1 MFDKRSDIIRFL
13 TVADSGGIG
22 MAADRLEMT
31 QPALTRVIARLERE
45 FDGRLFERLP
55 KGVRLTSLGITAAE
69 VGRRILTEIEAA
81 EEQLDARH
89 SGRTGVIRITAGPV
103 WGSAV
108 LPEVIARFHESF
120 PRIGLMVETTSRPE
134 GLRRLVRGDSDLHC
148 GGIDDGERLPDHL
161 RRDRCVDLTAGI
173 VAHRDHPLLSRNVT
187 VDDLA
192 QWPWIDFY
200 APIMS
205 PLDPVKC
212 SLESI
217 FEQLHERTSGRVRTI
232 VRTSSA
238 SLFLMANGP
247 YLSWLSLPFLDRLN
261 GLSLRPIPVSFG
273 RLHYR
278 SGFVVRR
285 SAEDLPPFRSFEA
298 ILRRAI
304 LDRSPS

>member
-13 TVADSGGIG
+13 TVADTGGIG
-22 MAADRLEMT
+22 MAADHLEMT
-31 QPALTRVIARLERE
+31 QPALTRIIARLERE

-55 KGVRLTSLGITAAE
+55 KGVRLTSLGTTAAE
-69 VGRRILTEIEAA
+69 VARRILTEIEAA
-81 EEQLDARH
+81 EEQLDATH
-89 SGRTGVIRITAGPV
+89 SGRTGIFRITAGPV

-120 PRIGLMVETTSRPE
+120 PRIQLKIETTSRAE
-134 GLRRLVRGDSDLHC
+134 GLRRLSRGDSDLHC
-148 GGIDDGERLPDHL
+148 GGIDDGERLPDFL
-161 RRDRCVDLTAGI
+161 RREHCLDLTAGI
-173 VAHRDHPLLSRNVT
+173 VAHRDHPLLSRSVT
-187 VDDLA
+187 FDDLA
-192 QWPWIDFY
+192 RFPWIDFD

-205 PLDPVKC
+205 QLDPVRC
-212 SLESI
+212 SLGSI
-217 FEQLHERTSGRVRTI
+217 FEKLHEQTSARVRII

-238 SLFLMANGP
+238 SLFLMSHGP

-261 GLSLRPIPVSFG
+261 GLALRPLPVSFG
-273 RLHYR
+273 KFHYR

-304 LDRSPS
+304 LDRRG

>member
-13 TVADSGGIG
+13 TVADTGGIG
-22 MAADRLEMT
+22 LAADRLEMT

-55 KGVRLTSLGITAAE
+55 KGVRLTSLGMTAAE
-69 VGRRILTEIEAA
+69 IGRRILTEIKAA
-81 EEQLDARH
+81 EEQLDATH
-89 SGRTGVIRITAGPV
+89 SGRTGIFRITAGPV
-103 WGSAV
+103 WNSAV

-120 PRIGLMVETTSRPE
+120 PRIELKIETTSRAE
-134 GLRRLVRGDSDLHC
+134 GLRRLSRGDSDLHC
-148 GGIDDGERLPDHL
+148 GGIDDGERLPDVL
-161 RRDRCVDLTAGI
+161 RREHCLDLTAGI
-173 VAHRDHPLLSRNVT
+173 VAHQDHPLLSRSVT
-187 VDDLA
+187 FDDLA
-192 QWPWIDFY
+192 QFPWIDFD

-205 PLDPVKC
+205 PLDPVRC
-212 SLESI
+212 SLGSL
-217 FEQLHERTSGRVRTI
+217 FEKLYEQTSARVRTI

-238 SLFLMANGP
+238 SLFLMTQGP

-261 GLSLRPIPVSFG
+261 GLALRALPVSFG
-273 RLHYR
+273 RFHYR

-304 LDRSPS
+304 LDRRG